1 MKDHD
6 RDVLSIA
13 SGRRHTPGDGPRAS
27 ASEGAHT
34 DRDLAYLLEELR
46 RLNTELE
53 RQNRELRRQHL
64 ELAASRDRWCDL
76 WAHAPVGCVLLDRD
90 GRILDANLAATMM
103 LGTARPRLLG
113 RPLTEWMTDQGAD
126 ALLRMRRAAAAYAA
140 PTACRVHV
148 KGPDGE
154 HTAVDL
160 RAVAVRG
167 EHGRTE
173 WLTLLVG

>member
-13 SGRRHTPGDGPRAS
+13 SERRQAPVDGPRAGVGG
-27 ASEGAHT
+27 GAHT

-46 RLNTELE
+46 RLNAELE

-103 LGTARPRLLG
+103 LGAARPRLLG
-113 RPLTEWMTDQGAD
+113 RPLTEWMTDQDAD
-126 ALLRMRRAAAAYAA
+126 TVLRTRRAAATYAA
-140 PTACRVHV
+140 PPPCRVHL
-148 KGPDGE
+148 KQPGGE
-154 HTAVDL
+154 VAAVDL
-160 RAVAVRG
+160 RSVAVRG